1 VIGFAS
7 GYLVSLH
14 EVGVGFIGIMTQTS
28 KVGGII
34 GWATDGL
41 SISNY
46 AVQGANINANGYV
59 GAVIGYTTD
68 GITAT
73 RGYLDGNYIEAT
85 SGNAGGF
92 AGFSV
97 NSENVISQLG
107 IASTQVT
114 GGGDNVGGLIGYATD
129 GTVLTDVDFTGINVV
144 STGDIA
150 GGLLGFSV
158 GTLTIS
164 RAIISQTSVGGA
176 ANVGG
181 LIGHSILGAQLE
193 QVLLQGTQVTGS
205 SAVGDYIGRLSGNDS
220 LLVITQSYV
229 VLVQSSSSAIADI
242 AGSTGSAIL
251 PTEISAEQALETST
265 FTGWDF
271 NTYFG
276 LRCGNTPANVGLRG
290 IWDDLST
297 GCSAPAPSTQ
307 NQVAPVTFV
316 YQGPNFSSI
325 SPKVI
330 WSASN
335 ITLIGN
341 KLDLVTRISVDGID
355 LKFTLISSTQ
365 IELVIPAGLSLG
377 KKDLKVEH
385 SMGSLLV
392 GSVFEVATPP
402 VVLVPKVTV
411 TTFNGRVWIYFKN
424 VTGKV
429 LVVKIGSKWH
439 RVPNNGTEVLS
450 FSRKSVKGKTVQVSA
465 YIAGVK
471 VATNSVRVR

>member
-1 VIGFAS
+1 
-7 GYLVSLH
+7 
-14 EVGVGFIGIMTQTS
+14 
-28 KVGGII
+28 
-34 GWATDGL
+34 
-41 SISNY
+41 
-46 AVQGANINANGYV
+46 
-59 GAVIGYTTD
+59 
-68 GITAT
+68 
-73 RGYLDGNYIEAT
+73 
-85 SGNAGGF
+85 
-92 AGFSV
+92 
-97 NSENVISQLG
+97 
-107 IASTQVT
+107 
-114 GGGDNVGGLIGYATD
+114 
-129 GTVLTDVDFTGINVV
+129 
-144 STGDIA
+144 
-150 GGLLGFSV
+150 
-158 GTLTIS
+158 
-164 RAIISQTSVGGA
+164 
-176 ANVGG
+176 
-181 LIGHSILGAQLE
+181 
-193 QVLLQGTQVTGS
+193 
-205 SAVGDYIGRLSGNDS
+205 
-220 LLVITQSYV
+220 LVITQSYV